1 MKDVKTEV
9 YEALR
14 SATVEAEPIIKKL
27 GDAEADISGGKFSE
41 EYTRDYLKPKRDELQ
56 KQVKAA
62 CDSAMKDAQAIVDRF
77 KEETQAALQLNPEAL
92 TADIN
97 LLNCAVPLVE
107 RDLCAI
113 LDRVKGNRTM
123 ETLTHRYAEMNGVK
137 LPQAYV
143 YTGDAE
149 ARQAEITADGMADV
163 AKRYTTRYMGTADG
177 LDMLNRF
184 FQVGA

>member
-1 MKDVKTEV
+1 MDVREEV
-9 YEALR
+9 YKSLR
-14 SATVEAEPIIKKL
+14 NATIELAPTVKKL
-27 GDAEADISGGKFSE
+27 GDLEKDMQSGR
-41 EYTRDYLKPKRDELQ
+41 YTQEHLHERLAPERDGLR
-56 KQVKAA
+56 KQIQAA
-62 CDSAMKDAQAIVDRF
+62 GESAMQDAQAIVDRY
-77 KEETQAALQLNPEAL
+77 KEQQRAALQLNPEAL

-97 LLNCAVPLVE
+97 LLNCGIPLAE

-137 LPQAYV
+137 LPQAYA

-149 ARQAEITADGMADV
+149 ARQAEITADGMADI
-163 AKRYTTRYMGTADG
+163 ARRYVRGYMGTASG
-177 LDMLNRF
+177 MDMLNKF